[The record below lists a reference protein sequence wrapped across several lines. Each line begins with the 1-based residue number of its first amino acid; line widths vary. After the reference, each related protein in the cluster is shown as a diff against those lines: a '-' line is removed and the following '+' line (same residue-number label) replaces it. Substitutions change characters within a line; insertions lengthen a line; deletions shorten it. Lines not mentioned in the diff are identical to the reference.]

1 MKFNLIFDTKNSNR
15 EKDANGFLH
24 VKNCHCTKV
33 QIAQYL
39 GSEISNDL
47 IPDKVY
53 NVFRPEEELK
63 KAETIQSLNG
73 VPLQLE
79 HHDDTAENPAQY
91 TRIGATGTDA
101 AFSFPYLS
109 NSLHF
114 FNQKAID
121 LIESGEKCELSI
133 GYDCE
138 IHKESGE
145 YAGQPYDFVQR
156 NIKIQHVALV
166 ECGRAGSDVKVSDSK
181 EIILNSEKTEVK
193 QMDKEKLLQLINEL
207 VKAGAT
213 EEEIKAKIDEL
224 TADACEDDDEVE
236 LEAEEVETEEPDSEE
251 VEEQEQ
257 ETSDEEQ
264 TEQSDDDDLI
274 IEEVKAELEKAGL
287 DAENEEIVKAF
298 IVGNHFGKKSETEA
312 TDEDATDEDTTD
324 EDTTDEET
332 TEEKKETEE
341 QKATDTALKV
351 AKIVKADLERRFNAS
366 REVRHILG
374 DVNAMKYDSAA
385 KIYRDALAKMGVNVK
400 SLKDSECRAVFRAV
414 SAVKVK
420 SKDCNIKRAE
430 KHTALDKLFN
440 RVSVL

>member
-24 VKNCHCTKV
+24 VKHCHCTKV

-39 GSEISNDL
+39 GSEISSDL

-79 HHDDTAENPAQY
+79 HHDDTAERPAQY

-101 AFSFPYLS
+101 VFEFPYLS

-138 IHKESGE
+138 IHKENGE
-145 YAGQPYDFVQR
+145 YMGQPYDFVQR

-166 ECGRAGSDVKVSDSK
+166 ECGRAGADVKVSDSK

-224 TADACEDDDEVE
+224 NADACEDDEVE
-236 LEAEEVETEEPDSEE
+236 VETEEVETEEPDSEE

-312 TDEDATDEDTTD
+312 TDEDTTD
-324 EDTTDEET
+324 EDTTEEQ
-332 TEEKKETEE
+332 KETEE

-351 AKIVKADLERRFNAS
+351 AKIVKADIERRFNAS

-420 SKDCNIKRAE
+420 SKDCNSVKRAE

>member
-1 MKFNLIFDTKNSNR
+1 MKFKLIFDTKNSNR
-15 EKDANGFLH
+15 EKDTNGFLH
-24 VKNCHCTKV
+24 VANCHCTKV

-39 GSEISNDL
+39 GQEISPDL
-47 IPDKVY
+47 EPDKVY
-53 NVFRPEEELK
+53 NVFRPEEELG

-79 HHDDTAENPAQY
+79 HHDDTADAPAQF

-101 AFSFPYLS
+101 VFKFPYLS

-138 IHKESGE
+138 IHKEAGE
-145 YAGQPYDFVQR
+145 FEGVPYDFVQR

-166 ECGRAGSDVKVSDSK
+166 ECGRAGADVKVSDSK
-181 EIILNSEKTEVK
+181 ENIFNSKKTEVDK
-193 QMDKEKLLQLINEL
+193 MDKEKLLQFISEL

-224 TADACEDDDEVE
+224 TADTYEDEDEV
-236 LEAEEVETEEPDSEE
+236 DSEE
-251 VEEQEQ
+251 LETEPETETTEDEEQEQ
-257 ETSDEEQ
+257 EQETLNEEQ
-264 TEQSDDDDLI
+264 TEQADDDDLI

-298 IVGNHFGKKSETEA
+298 IAGNHFGSKSETEA
-312 TDEDATDEDTTD
+312 TDEDTTD
-324 EDTTDEET
+324 EDAPDEAET
-332 TEEKKETEE
+332 AEVSE
-341 QKATDTALKV
+341 QKTTDTALKV
-351 AKIVKADLERRFNAS
+351 AKIVKADIERRFNAS

-400 SLKDSECRAVFRAV
+400 SLKDSECRSVFRAV

-420 SKDCNIKRAE
+420 SKDCSSVRRAE
-430 KHTALDKLFN
+430 KTTALDKLFN
-440 RVSVL
+440 RISVLEGV

>member
-1 MKFNLIFDTKNSNR
+1 MKFKLIFDTKNSNR

-39 GSEISNDL
+39 GCEISKDL

-53 NVFRPEEELK
+53 NVFRPEEELN

-79 HHDDTAENPAQY
+79 HHDDTAEKPAQY

-101 AFSFPYLS
+101 VFEYPYLS

-138 IHKESGE
+138 IHKEAGE
-145 YAGQPYDFVQR
+145 FEGVPYDFVQR

-166 ECGRAGSDVKVSDSK
+166 ECGRAGADVKVSDSK
-181 EIILNSEKTEVK
+181 EIILNSEKNEVK

-207 VKAGAT
+207 VKAGAS

-224 TADACEDDDEVE
+224 TADACEDEDEV
-236 LEAEEVETEEPDSEE
+236 EVETEEVKTEEPDTEE

-264 TEQSDDDDLI
+264 TEQADDDDLI

-298 IVGNHFGKKSETEA
+298 IVGNHFAKTETEA
-312 TDEDATDEDTTD
+312 TDEDATDE
-324 EDTTDEET
+324 EA
-332 TEEKKETEE
+332 TEEEKEAEE

-351 AKIVKADLERRFNAS
+351 AKIVKADIERRFNAVN
-366 REVRHILG
+366 EVRHVLG
-374 DVNAMKYDSAA
+374 DVNAMKYDSAD
-385 KIYRDALAKMGVNVK
+385 KIYRDALSKMGVNVK

-420 SKDCNIKRAE
+420 SKDCNSVKKAE

>member
-1 MKFNLIFDTKNSNR
+1 MKFKLIFDTKNSNR

-39 GSEISNDL
+39 GCEISKDL
-47 IPDKVY
+47 IADKVY
-53 NVFRPEEELK
+53 NVFRPEEELN

-79 HHDDTAENPAQY
+79 HHDDTAERPAQY

-101 AFSFPYLS
+101 VFEYPYLS

-138 IHKESGE
+138 IHKEAGE
-145 YAGQPYDFVQR
+145 FEGVPYDFVQR

-166 ECGRAGSDVKVSDSK
+166 ECGRAGADVKVSDSK
-181 EIILNSEKTEVK
+181 EIILNSEKNEVK

-207 VKAGAT
+207 VKAGAS

-224 TADACEDDDEVE
+224 TADACEDDEVE
-236 LEAEEVETEEPDSEE
+236 LEAEEVETEEPDTEE

-264 TEQSDDDDLI
+264 TEQKDDDDLI

-287 DAENEEIVKAF
+287 DAENEELVKAF
-298 IVGNHFGKKSETEA
+298 IVGNHFAKSETEA
-312 TDEDATDEDTTD
+312 TDEDAADEDTTN
-324 EDTTDEET
+324 EDTTE
-332 TEEKKETEE
+332 EEKEAEE
-341 QKATDTALKV
+341 QKATV
-351 AKIVKADLERRFNAS
+351 
-366 REVRHILG
+366 G

-420 SKDCNIKRAE
+420 SKDCNSVKKAE

>member
-1 MKFNLIFDTKNSNR
+1 MKFKLIFDTKNSNR

-39 GSEISNDL
+39 GCEISKDL
-47 IPDKVY
+47 VADKVY

-63 KAETIQSLNG
+63 KADTVQSLNG

-79 HHDDTAENPAQY
+79 HHDDTAEKPAQY

-101 AFSFPYLS
+101 VFEYPYLS

-138 IHKESGE
+138 IHKEAGE
-145 YAGQPYDFVQR
+145 FEGVPYDFVQR

-166 ECGRAGSDVKVSDSK
+166 ECGRAGADVKVSDSK
-181 EIILNSEKTEVK
+181 EIILNSEKNEVK

-207 VKAGAT
+207 VKAGAS

-224 TADACEDDDEVE
+224 TADACEDDEV
-236 LEAEEVETEEPDSEE
+236 EVETEEVKTEEPDTDE

-257 ETSDEEQ
+257 EASDEEQ
-264 TEQSDDDDLI
+264 TEQKDDDDLI

-298 IVGNHFGKKSETEA
+298 IVGNHFAKAETE
-312 TDEDATDEDTTD
+312 ATDEDTTD
-324 EDTTDEET
+324 EEA
-332 TEEKKETEE
+332 TEEEKEAEE

-351 AKIVKADLERRFNAS
+351 AKIVKADIERRFNAV
-366 REVRHILG
+366 REVRHVLG
-374 DVNAMKYDSAA
+374 DVNAMKYDSAD

-420 SKDCNIKRAE
+420 SKDCNIKKVE

>member
-1 MKFNLIFDTKNSNR
+1 MKFKLIFDTKNSNR

-39 GSEISNDL
+39 GCEISKDL
-47 IPDKVY
+47 EADKVY
-53 NVFRPEEELK
+53 NVYRPEEELK
-63 KAETIQSLNG
+63 KAKTIQSLNG

-79 HHDDTAENPAQY
+79 HHDDTAERPAQY

-101 AFSFPYLS
+101 VFEFPYLS

-138 IHKESGE
+138 IHKEAGE
-145 YAGQPYDFVQR
+145 FEGVPYDFVQR

-166 ECGRAGSDVKVSDSK
+166 ECGRAGADVKVSDSK

-193 QMDKEKLLQLINEL
+193 QMDKEKLLQLISEL
-207 VKAGAT
+207 VKAGAS
-213 EEEIKAKIDEL
+213 EEEIKAKIDEI
-224 TADACEDDDEVE
+224 TSDACEDDEVE
-236 LEAEEVETEEPDSEE
+236 LETEEVKTEEPDTEE
-251 VEEQEQ
+251 VEEQ

-264 TEQSDDDDLI
+264 TEQKDDDNLI

-287 DAENEEIVKAF
+287 DAENEELVKAF
-298 IVGNHFGKKSETEA
+298 IVGNHFGTKAETEV
-312 TDEDATDEDTTD
+312 TD

-332 TEEKKETEE
+332 EEEKEAEE

-351 AKIVKADLERRFNAS
+351 AKIVKADIERRFNAV
-366 REVRHILG
+366 REVRHVLG
-374 DVNAMKYDSAA
+374 DVNAMKYDSAD
-385 KIYRDALAKMGVNVK
+385 KIYRDALSKMGVNVK

-420 SKDCNIKRAE
+420 SKDCNSVKKAE

>member
-1 MKFNLIFDTKNSNR
+1 M
-15 EKDANGFLH
+15 
-24 VKNCHCTKV
+24 
-33 QIAQYL
+33 
-39 GSEISNDL
+39 
-47 IPDKVY
+47 
-53 NVFRPEEELK
+53 
-63 KAETIQSLNG
+63 
-73 VPLQLE
+73 
-79 HHDDTAENPAQY
+79 
-91 TRIGATGTDA
+91 
-101 AFSFPYLS
+101 
-109 NSLHF
+109 HF
-114 FNQKAID
+114 FNQKAIN

-138 IHKESGE
+138 IHKEAGE
-145 YAGQPYDFVQR
+145 YGGQPYDFVQR

-166 ECGRAGSDVKVSDSK
+166 ECGRAGADVKVSDSK
-181 EIILNSEKTEVK
+181 DIILNSQKTEVK

-224 TADACEDDDEVE
+224 TSDACEDEDVEV
-236 LEAEEVETEEPDSEE
+236 EAEEVETEEPDTEE

-324 EDTTDEET
+324 EEV
-332 TEEKKETEE
+332 TEEEKETEE

-351 AKIVKADLERRFNAS
+351 AKIVKADIERRFNAS

>member
-1 MKFNLIFDTKNSNR
+1 MKFKLIFDTKNSNR

-39 GSEISNDL
+39 GCEISKDL
-47 IPDKVY
+47 IADKVY

-63 KAETIQSLNG
+63 KADTIQSLNG

-79 HHDDTAENPAQY
+79 HHDDTAEKPAQY

-101 AFSFPYLS
+101 VFEYPYLS

-138 IHKESGE
+138 IHKEAGE
-145 YAGQPYDFVQR
+145 FEGVPYDFVQR

-166 ECGRAGSDVKVSDSK
+166 ECGRAGADVKVSDSK
-181 EIILNSEKTEVK
+181 EIILNSEKNEVK

-207 VKAGAT
+207 VKAGAS

-224 TADACEDDDEVE
+224 TADACEDDEVE
-236 LEAEEVETEEPDSEE
+236 VETEEVETEEPDTEE
-251 VEEQEQ
+251 IEEQEQ

-264 TEQSDDDDLI
+264 TEQKDDDDLI

-287 DAENEEIVKAF
+287 DAENEELVKAF
-298 IVGNHFGKKSETEA
+298 IVGNHFAKAETE
-312 TDEDATDEDTTD
+312 ATDEDTTD
-324 EDTTDEET
+324 EEA
-332 TEEKKETEE
+332 TEEEKEAEE

-351 AKIVKADLERRFNAS
+351 AKIVKADIERRFNAVN
-366 REVRHILG
+366 EVRHVLG
-374 DVNAMKYDSAA
+374 DVNAMKYDSAD
-385 KIYRDALAKMGVNVK
+385 KIYRDALSKMGVNVK

-420 SKDCNIKRAE
+420 SKDCNLVKKAE

>member
-47 IPDKVY
+47 IPDKIY

-79 HHDDTAENPAQY
+79 HHDDTAEKPAQY

-101 AFSFPYLS
+101 CFEFPYLS

-138 IHKESGE
+138 IHKENGE
-145 YAGQPYDFVQR
+145 YMGQPYDFVQR

-166 ECGRAGSDVKVSDSK
+166 ECGRAGADVKVSDSK

-207 VKAGAT
+207 VKAGAS

-224 TADACEDDDEVE
+224 TADACEDE
-236 LEAEEVETEEPDSEE
+236 EAEEVETETETETETEE
-251 VEEQEQ
+251 DEEQEQ
-257 ETSDEEQ
+257 EQEASDEDQ

-324 EDTTDEET
+324 EEA
-332 TEEKKETEE
+332 TEEQKETEE

-351 AKIVKADLERRFNAS
+351 AKIVKADIERRFNAS

>member
-1 MKFNLIFDTKNSNR
+1 MKFKLIFDTKNSNR

-39 GSEISNDL
+39 GCEISKDL

-53 NVFRPEEELK
+53 NVFRPEEELN

-79 HHDDTAENPAQY
+79 HHDDTAERPAQY

-101 AFSFPYLS
+101 VFEYPYLS

-138 IHKESGE
+138 IHKEAGE
-145 YAGQPYDFVQR
+145 FEGVPYDFVQR

-166 ECGRAGSDVKVSDSK
+166 ECGRAGADVKVSDSK
-181 EIILNSEKTEVK
+181 EIILNSEKNEVK

-207 VKAGAT
+207 VKAGAS

-224 TADACEDDDEVE
+224 TADACEDDEVE
-236 LEAEEVETEEPDSEE
+236 LEAEEVETEEPDTEE

-264 TEQSDDDDLI
+264 TEQKDDDDLI

-287 DAENEEIVKAF
+287 DAENEELVKAF
-298 IVGNHFGKKSETEA
+298 IVGNHFAKAETEA
-312 TDEDATDEDTTD
+312 TDEDAADEDTTN
-324 EDTTDEET
+324 EDTTE
-332 TEEKKETEE
+332 EEKEAEE

-351 AKIVKADLERRFNAS
+351 AKIVKADIERRFNAS

-420 SKDCNIKRAE
+420 SKDCNSVKKAE

>member
-79 HHDDTAENPAQY
+79 HHDDTAEKPAQY

-101 AFSFPYLS
+101 VFEFPYLS

-138 IHKESGE
+138 IHKENGE
-145 YAGQPYDFVQR
+145 YMGQPYDFVQR
-156 NIKIQHVALV
+156 NNKIQHVALV
-166 ECGRAGSDVKVSDSK
+166 ECGREG
-181 EIILNSEKTEVK
+181 
-193 QMDKEKLLQLINEL
+193 
-207 VKAGAT
+207 
-213 EEEIKAKIDEL
+213 
-224 TADACEDDDEVE
+224 
-236 LEAEEVETEEPDSEE
+236 
-251 VEEQEQ
+251 
-257 ETSDEEQ
+257 
-264 TEQSDDDDLI
+264 
-274 IEEVKAELEKAGL
+274 
-287 DAENEEIVKAF
+287 
-298 IVGNHFGKKSETEA
+298 
-312 TDEDATDEDTTD
+312 
-324 EDTTDEET
+324 
-332 TEEKKETEE
+332 
-341 QKATDTALKV
+341 
-351 AKIVKADLERRFNAS
+351 
-366 REVRHILG
+366 
-374 DVNAMKYDSAA
+374 
-385 KIYRDALAKMGVNVK
+385 
-400 SLKDSECRAVFRAV
+400 
-414 SAVKVK
+414 
-420 SKDCNIKRAE
+420 
-430 KHTALDKLFN
+430 
-440 RVSVL
+440 

>member
-1 MKFNLIFDTKNSNR
+1 MKFKLIFDTKNSNR

-39 GSEISNDL
+39 GCEISKDL
-47 IPDKVY
+47 IADKVY
-53 NVFRPEEELK
+53 NVFRPEEELN

-79 HHDDTAENPAQY
+79 HHDDTAERPAQY

-101 AFSFPYLS
+101 VFEYPYLS

-138 IHKESGE
+138 IHKEAGE
-145 YAGQPYDFVQR
+145 FEGVPYDFVQR

-166 ECGRAGSDVKVSDSK
+166 ECGRAGADVKVSDSK
-181 EIILNSEKTEVK
+181 EIILNSEKNEVK

-207 VKAGAT
+207 VKAGAS

-224 TADACEDDDEVE
+224 TADACEDDEVE
-236 LEAEEVETEEPDSEE
+236 VETEEVETEEPDTEE

-264 TEQSDDDDLI
+264 TEQKDDDDLI
-274 IEEVKAELEKAGL
+274 IEEVKAELEA
-287 DAENEEIVKAF
+287 
-298 IVGNHFGKKSETEA
+298 
-312 TDEDATDEDTTD
+312 
-324 EDTTDEET
+324 
-332 TEEKKETEE
+332 EE

-351 AKIVKADLERRFNAS
+351 AKIVKADIERRFNAS

-420 SKDCNIKRAE
+420 SKDCNSVKKAE

>member
-53 NVFRPEEELK
+53 NVFRPEEELN

-79 HHDDTAENPAQY
+79 HHDDTAEKPAQY

-101 AFSFPYLS
+101 VFEFPYLS

-138 IHKESGE
+138 IHKEAGE
-145 YAGQPYDFVQR
+145 YEGQPYDFVQR

-166 ECGRAGSDVKVSDSK
+166 ECGRAGADVKVSDSK
-181 EIILNSEKTEVK
+181 DIILNSQKTEVK

-224 TADACEDDDEVE
+224 TSDACEDEEVE
-236 LEAEEVETEEPDSEE
+236 VETEEVETEEPYTEE

-257 ETSDEEQ
+257 ETSDEDQ

-324 EDTTDEET
+324 EEA

-351 AKIVKADLERRFNAS
+351 AKIVKADIERRFNAS

-374 DVNAMKYDSAA
+374 DVNAMKYDSAS

-420 SKDCNIKRAE
+420 SKDCNSVKKTE

>member
-1 MKFNLIFDTKNSNR
+1 MKFKLIFDTKNSNR

-39 GSEISNDL
+39 GCEISKDL

-53 NVFRPEEELK
+53 NVFRPEEELN
-63 KAETIQSLNG
+63 KADTIQSLNG

-79 HHDDTAENPAQY
+79 HHDDTAEKPAQY

-101 AFSFPYLS
+101 VFEYPYLS

-138 IHKESGE
+138 IHKEAGE
-145 YAGQPYDFVQR
+145 FEGVPYDFVQR

-166 ECGRAGSDVKVSDSK
+166 ECGRAGADVKVSDSK

-207 VKAGAT
+207 VKAGAS

-224 TADACEDDDEVE
+224 TADACEDDEVE
-236 LEAEEVETEEPDSEE
+236 VEAEEVKTEEPDTEE

-264 TEQSDDDDLI
+264 TEQKDDDDLI

-287 DAENEEIVKAF
+287 DAENEELVKAF
-298 IVGNHFGKKSETEA
+298 IVGNHFGAKAETEA
-312 TDEDATDEDTTD
+312 ADEDTA
-324 EDTTDEET
+324 DEET
-332 TEEKKETEE
+332 KDEEEAEE

-351 AKIVKADLERRFNAS
+351 AKIVKADIERRFNAV
-366 REVRHILG
+366 REVRHVLG
-374 DVNAMKYDSAA
+374 DVNAMKYDSAD
-385 KIYRDALAKMGVNVK
+385 KIYRDALSKMGVNVK

>member
-1 MKFNLIFDTKNSNR
+1 MKFKLIFDTKNSNR

-53 NVFRPEEELK
+53 NVFRPEEELN
-63 KAETIQSLNG
+63 KADTIQSLNG

-79 HHDDTAENPAQY
+79 HHDDTAEKPAQY

-101 AFSFPYLS
+101 VFEYPYLS

-145 YAGQPYDFVQR
+145 FEGVPYDFVQR

-166 ECGRAGSDVKVSDSK
+166 ECGRAGADVKVSDSK
-181 EIILNSEKTEVK
+181 EIILNSEKNEVK

-207 VKAGAT
+207 VKAGAS

-224 TADACEDDDEVE
+224 TADACEDEDEV
-236 LEAEEVETEEPDSEE
+236 EVETEEVKTEEPDTED

-257 ETSDEEQ
+257 EASDEEQ
-264 TEQSDDDDLI
+264 TEQKDDDDLI

-287 DAENEEIVKAF
+287 DAENEELVKAF
-298 IVGNHFGKKSETEA
+298 IVGNHFAKTETEA
-312 TDEDATDEDTTD
+312 TDEDATDE
-324 EDTTDEET
+324 EA
-332 TEEKKETEE
+332 TEEEKEAEE

-351 AKIVKADLERRFNAS
+351 AKIVKADIERRFNAVN
-366 REVRHILG
+366 EVRHVLG
-374 DVNAMKYDSAA
+374 DVNAMKYDSAD

-420 SKDCNIKRAE
+420 SKDCNSVKKAE

>member
-1 MKFNLIFDTKNSNR
+1 MKFKLIFDTKNSNR

-39 GSEISNDL
+39 GCEISNDL

-63 KAETIQSLNG
+63 KADTVQSLNG

-79 HHDDTAENPAQY
+79 HHDDTAEKPAQY

-101 AFSFPYLS
+101 VFEYPYLS

-138 IHKESGE
+138 IHKEAGE
-145 YAGQPYDFVQR
+145 FEGVPYDFVQR

-166 ECGRAGSDVKVSDSK
+166 ECGRAGADVKVSDSK
-181 EIILNSEKTEVK
+181 EIILNSEKNEVK

-207 VKAGAT
+207 VKAGAS

-236 LEAEEVETEEPDSEE
+236 VETEEVKTEEPDTDE

-257 ETSDEEQ
+257 EASDEEQ
-264 TEQSDDDDLI
+264 TEQKDDDDLI

-298 IVGNHFGKKSETEA
+298 IVGNHFAKAETE
-312 TDEDATDEDTTD
+312 ATDEDTTD
-324 EDTTDEET
+324 EEA
-332 TEEKKETEE
+332 TEEEKEAEE

-351 AKIVKADLERRFNAS
+351 AKIVKADIERRFNAV
-366 REVRHILG
+366 REVRHVLG
-374 DVNAMKYDSAA
+374 DVNAMKYDSAD

-420 SKDCNIKRAE
+420 SKDCNIKKVE

>member
-1 MKFNLIFDTKNSNR
+1 MKFKLIFDTKNSNR

-39 GSEISNDL
+39 GCEISNDL

-53 NVFRPEEELK
+53 NVFRPEEELN
-63 KAETIQSLNG
+63 KADTIQSLNG

-79 HHDDTAENPAQY
+79 HHDDTAEKPAQY

-101 AFSFPYLS
+101 VFEYPYLS

-138 IHKESGE
+138 IHKEPGE
-145 YAGQPYDFVQR
+145 FEGVPYDFVQR

-166 ECGRAGSDVKVSDSK
+166 ECGRAGADVKVSDSK
-181 EIILNSEKTEVK
+181 EIILNSEKNEVK

-207 VKAGAT
+207 VKAGAS
-213 EEEIKAKIDEL
+213 EEEIKARIDEI
-224 TADACEDDDEVE
+224 TADACEDDEV
-236 LEAEEVETEEPDSEE
+236 EVETEEVKTEEPDTEE

-264 TEQSDDDDLI
+264 TEQKDDDDLI

-287 DAENEEIVKAF
+287 DAENEELVKAF
-298 IVGNHFGKKSETEA
+298 IVGNHFAKAETE
-312 TDEDATDEDTTD
+312 ATDEDTTD
-324 EDTTDEET
+324 EEA
-332 TEEKKETEE
+332 TEEEKEAEE

-351 AKIVKADLERRFNAS
+351 AKIVKADIERRFNAVN
-366 REVRHILG
+366 EVRHVLG
-374 DVNAMKYDSAA
+374 DVNAMKYDSAD
-385 KIYRDALAKMGVNVK
+385 KIYRDALSKMGVNVK

-420 SKDCNIKRAE
+420 SKDCNSVKKAE

>member
-1 MKFNLIFDTKNSNR
+1 MKFKLIFDTKNSNR

-39 GSEISNDL
+39 GCEISKDL
-47 IPDKVY
+47 EADKVY
-53 NVFRPEEELK
+53 NVYRPEEELK
-63 KAETIQSLNG
+63 KADTIQSLNG

-79 HHDDTAENPAQY
+79 HHDDTAERPAQY

-101 AFSFPYLS
+101 VFEFPYLS

-138 IHKESGE
+138 IHKEAGE
-145 YAGQPYDFVQR
+145 FEGVPYDFVQR

-166 ECGRAGSDVKVSDSK
+166 ECGRAGADVKVSDSK

-193 QMDKEKLLQLINEL
+193 QMDKEKLLQLISEL
-207 VKAGAT
+207 VKAGAS

-224 TADACEDDDEVE
+224 ALDACEDEE
-236 LEAEEVETEEPDSEE
+236 TEEVETETETETEE

-274 IEEVKAELEKAGL
+274 IEEVKAELENAGL
-287 DAENEEIVKAF
+287 DAENEELVKAF
-298 IVGNHFGKKSETEA
+298 IVGNHFGAKAETE
-312 TDEDATDEDTTD
+312 ATDEDTTD
-324 EDTTDEET
+324 EDA
-332 TEEKKETEE
+332 TEEEKEAEE

-351 AKIVKADLERRFNAS
+351 AKIVKADIERRFNAVN
-366 REVRHILG
+366 EVRHVLG
-374 DVNAMKYDSAA
+374 DVNAMKYDSAD

-420 SKDCNIKRAE
+420 SKDCNSVKKAE
-430 KHTALDKLFN
+430 KNTALDKLFN

>member
-1 MKFNLIFDTKNSNR
+1 M
-15 EKDANGFLH
+15 
-24 VKNCHCTKV
+24 
-33 QIAQYL
+33 
-39 GSEISNDL
+39 
-47 IPDKVY
+47 
-53 NVFRPEEELK
+53 
-63 KAETIQSLNG
+63 
-73 VPLQLE
+73 PLQLE
-79 HHDDTAENPAQY
+79 HHDDTAERPAQY

-101 AFSFPYLS
+101 VFEFPYLS

-166 ECGRAGSDVKVSDSK
+166 ECGRAGADVKVSDSK
-181 EIILNSEKTEVK
+181 EILNSQKNEVK
-193 QMDKEKLLQLINEL
+193 KMDKEKLLQLINEL

-236 LEAEEVETEEPDSEE
+236 LETEEVETEEPDTEE

-257 ETSDEEQ
+257 ETSDEDQ

-312 TDEDATDEDTTD
+312 TDEDATDEDATD
-324 EDTTDEET
+324 EDTTEE
-332 TEEKKETEE
+332 EKETEE

-351 AKIVKADLERRFNAS
+351 AKIVKADIERRFNAS
-366 REVRHILG
+366 CEVRHILG

-400 SLKDSECRAVFRAV
+400 TLKDSECRAVFRAV

>member
-53 NVFRPEEELK
+53 NVFRPEEELN

-79 HHDDTAENPAQY
+79 HHDDTAEKPAQY

-101 AFSFPYLS
+101 IFEFPYLS

-145 YAGQPYDFVQR
+145 YEGQPYDFVQR

-166 ECGRAGSDVKVSDSK
+166 ECGRAGADVKVSDSK
-181 EIILNSEKTEVK
+181 DIILNSQKTEVK

-224 TADACEDDDEVE
+224 TSDACEDEEVE
-236 LEAEEVETEEPDSEE
+236 VETEEVETEEPYTEE

-257 ETSDEEQ
+257 ETSDEDQ

-298 IVGNHFGKKSETEA
+298 IVGNHFAKKSETEA

-324 EDTTDEET
+324 EEA

-351 AKIVKADLERRFNAS
+351 AKIVKADIERRFNAS

-374 DVNAMKYDSAA
+374 DVNAMKYDSAS

-420 SKDCNIKRAE
+420 SKDCNSVKKTE

>member
-1 MKFNLIFDTKNSNR
+1 MKFKLIFDTKNSNR

-39 GSEISNDL
+39 GCEISKDL
-47 IPDKVY
+47 IADKVY
-53 NVFRPEEELK
+53 NVFRPEEELN
-63 KAETIQSLNG
+63 KADTIQSLNG

-79 HHDDTAENPAQY
+79 HHDDTAEKPAQY

-101 AFSFPYLS
+101 VFEFPYLS

-138 IHKESGE
+138 IHKEAGE
-145 YAGQPYDFVQR
+145 FEGVPYDFVQR

-166 ECGRAGSDVKVSDSK
+166 ECGRAGADVKVSDSK
-181 EIILNSEKTEVK
+181 EIILNSEKNEVK

-207 VKAGAT
+207 VKAGAS

-236 LEAEEVETEEPDSEE
+236 LETEEVKTEEPDTEE

-264 TEQSDDDDLI
+264 TEQKDDDDLI

-287 DAENEEIVKAF
+287 DAENEELVKAF
-298 IVGNHFGKKSETEA
+298 IVGNHFAKAETE
-312 TDEDATDEDTTD
+312 ATDEDTTD
-324 EDTTDEET
+324 EEA
-332 TEEKKETEE
+332 TEEEKEAEE

-351 AKIVKADLERRFNAS
+351 AKIVKADIERRFNAVN
-366 REVRHILG
+366 EVRHVLG
-374 DVNAMKYDSAA
+374 DVNAMKYDSAD

-420 SKDCNIKRAE
+420 SKDCNSVKKAE

>member
-1 MKFNLIFDTKNSNR
+1 MKFKLIFDTKNSNR

-39 GSEISNDL
+39 GCEISKDL
-47 IPDKVY
+47 IADKVY
-53 NVFRPEEELK
+53 NVFRPEEELN

-79 HHDDTAENPAQY
+79 HHDDTAERPAQY

-101 AFSFPYLS
+101 VFEYPYLS

-138 IHKESGE
+138 IHKEAGE
-145 YAGQPYDFVQR
+145 FEGVPYDFVQR

-166 ECGRAGSDVKVSDSK
+166 ECGRAGADVKVSDSK
-181 EIILNSEKTEVK
+181 EIILNSEKNEVK

-207 VKAGAT
+207 VKAGAS

-224 TADACEDDDEVE
+224 TADACEDDEVE
-236 LEAEEVETEEPDSEE
+236 VETEEVETEEPDTEE

-264 TEQSDDDDLI
+264 TEQKDDDDLI

-298 IVGNHFGKKSETEA
+298 IVGHQFGTKSETEA
-312 TDEDATDEDTTD
+312 TDEDAADEDTTN
-324 EDTTDEET
+324 EDTTE
-332 TEEKKETEE
+332 EEKEAEE

-351 AKIVKADLERRFNAS
+351 AKIVKADIERRFNAS

-420 SKDCNIKRAE
+420 SKDCNSVKKAE

>member
-1 MKFNLIFDTKNSNR
+1 MKSKLIFDTQNSNR
-15 EKDANGFLH
+15 EKDSNGFLH

-53 NVFRPEEELK
+53 NVYRPEEELN

-79 HHDDTAENPAQY
+79 HHDDTADKPAQF

-101 AFSFPYLS
+101 VFEFPYLS

-138 IHKESGE
+138 VHKESGE
-145 YAGQPYDFVQR
+145 YEGQPYDFVQR

-166 ECGRAGSDVKVSDSK
+166 ECGRAGADVKVSDSK
-181 EIILNSEKTEVK
+181 ENIFNSKKTEVDK
-193 QMDKEKLLQLINEL
+193 MDKEKLLQFISEL

-213 EEEIKAKIDEL
+213 EEGIKAKIDEL
-224 TADACEDDDEVE
+224 TADTYEDEDEV
-236 LEAEEVETEEPDSEE
+236 DSEE
-251 VEEQEQ
+251 LETEPETETETETDEDL
-257 ETSDEEQ
+257 ETSDEEE
-264 TEQSDDDDLI
+264 TETETNDDDLI

-287 DAENEEIVKAF
+287 DAENEELVKAF
-298 IVGNHFGKKSETEA
+298 IAGNHFSSKSETEA
-312 TDEDATDEDTTD
+312 TDEDTTD
-324 EDTTDEET
+324 EDAPDEEA
-332 TEEKKETEE
+332 TEEKKEVEE

-351 AKIVKADLERRFNAS
+351 AKIVKADIERRFNAV
-366 REVRHILG
+366 REVRHVLG
-374 DVNAMKYDSAA
+374 DVNAMKYDSAN

-400 SLKDSECRAVFRAV
+400 RLRDSECRAVFRAV

-420 SKDCNIKRAE
+420 SRDCGSVKRAE
-430 KHTALDKLFN
+430 KTTALDKLFN
-440 RVSVL
+440 RVSVLEGF

>member
-1 MKFNLIFDTKNSNR
+1 MKFKLIFDTKNSNR

-39 GSEISNDL
+39 GCEISKDL

-53 NVFRPEEELK
+53 NVFRPEEELN
-63 KAETIQSLNG
+63 KADTIQSLNG

-79 HHDDTAENPAQY
+79 HHDDTAEKPAQY

-101 AFSFPYLS
+101 VFEYPYLS

-138 IHKESGE
+138 IHKEAGE
-145 YAGQPYDFVQR
+145 FEGVPYDFVQR

-166 ECGRAGSDVKVSDSK
+166 ECGRAGADVKVSDSK
-181 EIILNSEKTEVK
+181 EIILNSEKNEVK

-224 TADACEDDDEVE
+224 TADACEDEDEV
-236 LEAEEVETEEPDSEE
+236 EVETEEVKTEEPDTEE

-264 TEQSDDDDLI
+264 TEQKDDDDLI

-298 IVGNHFGKKSETEA
+298 IVGNHFAKSETEA
-312 TDEDATDEDTTD
+312 TDED
-324 EDTTDEET
+324 TTDEEA
-332 TEEKKETEE
+332 TEEEKEAEE

-351 AKIVKADLERRFNAS
+351 AKIVKADIERRFNAVN
-366 REVRHILG
+366 EVRHVLG
-374 DVNAMKYDSAA
+374 DVNAMKYDSAD
-385 KIYRDALAKMGVNVK
+385 KIYRDALTKMGVNVK

-420 SKDCNIKRAE
+420 SKDCNSVKKAE

>member
-1 MKFNLIFDTKNSNR
+1 MKFKLIFDTKNSNR

-39 GSEISNDL
+39 GCEISKDL
-47 IPDKVY
+47 IADKVY
-53 NVFRPEEELK
+53 NVFRPEEELN
-63 KAETIQSLNG
+63 KADTIQSLNG

-101 AFSFPYLS
+101 VFEYPYLS

-138 IHKESGE
+138 IHKEAGE
-145 YAGQPYDFVQR
+145 FEGVPYDFVQR

-166 ECGRAGSDVKVSDSK
+166 ECGRAGADVKVSDSK

-224 TADACEDDDEVE
+224 TADACEDDEVE
-236 LEAEEVETEEPDSEE
+236 LEAEEVKTEEPDTEE

-264 TEQSDDDDLI
+264 TEQADDDDLI

-287 DAENEEIVKAF
+287 DAENEELVKAF
-298 IVGNHFGKKSETEA
+298 IVGNHFAKAETE
-312 TDEDATDEDTTD
+312 ATDEDTTD
-324 EDTTDEET
+324 EEA
-332 TEEKKETEE
+332 TEEEKEAEE

-351 AKIVKADLERRFNAS
+351 ARIVKADIERRFNAVN
-366 REVRHILG
+366 EVRHVLG
-374 DVNAMKYDSAA
+374 DVNAMKYDSAD

-420 SKDCNIKRAE
+420 SKDCNSVKKAE

>member
-1 MKFNLIFDTKNSNR
+1 MKFKLIFDTKNSNR

-39 GSEISNDL
+39 GCEISKDL
-47 IPDKVY
+47 IADKVY

-79 HHDDTAENPAQY
+79 HHDDTAEKPAQY

-101 AFSFPYLS
+101 VFEYPYLS

-138 IHKESGE
+138 IHKEAGE
-145 YAGQPYDFVQR
+145 FEGVPYDFVQR

-166 ECGRAGSDVKVSDSK
+166 ECGRAGADVKVSDSK
-181 EIILNSEKTEVK
+181 EIILNSEKNEVK

-213 EEEIKAKIDEL
+213 EEEIKAKIDEI
-224 TADACEDDDEVE
+224 TSDACEDEDEV
-236 LEAEEVETEEPDSEE
+236 EVETEEVKTEEPDTDE
-251 VEEQEQ
+251 VEEQ

-264 TEQSDDDDLI
+264 ADDDDLI

-287 DAENEEIVKAF
+287 DAENEELVKAF

-312 TDEDATDEDTTD
+312 TDED
-324 EDTTDEET
+324 TTDEEA
-332 TEEKKETEE
+332 TEEEKEAEE

-351 AKIVKADLERRFNAS
+351 AKIVKADIERRFNAVN
-366 REVRHILG
+366 EVRHVLG
-374 DVNAMKYDSAA
+374 DVNAMKYDSAD
-385 KIYRDALAKMGVNVK
+385 KIYRDALTKMGVNVK

-420 SKDCNIKRAE
+420 SKDCNSVKKAE

>member
-1 MKFNLIFDTKNSNR
+1 MKFKLIFDTKNSNR

-39 GSEISNDL
+39 GCEISKDL
-47 IPDKVY
+47 IADKVY
-53 NVFRPEEELK
+53 NVYRPEEELK

-79 HHDDTAENPAQY
+79 HHDDTAEKPAQY

-101 AFSFPYLS
+101 VFEYPYLS

-138 IHKESGE
+138 IHKEAGE
-145 YAGQPYDFVQR
+145 FEGVPYDFVQR

-166 ECGRAGSDVKVSDSK
+166 ECGRAGADVKVSDSK
-181 EIILNSEKTEVK
+181 EIILNSEKNEVK

-207 VKAGAT
+207 VKAGAS

-224 TADACEDDDEVE
+224 TADACEDEDEVE
-236 LEAEEVETEEPDSEE
+236 VETEEVKTEEPDSEE

-264 TEQSDDDDLI
+264 TEQKDDDDLI

-298 IVGNHFGKKSETEA
+298 IVGNHFAKAETE
-312 TDEDATDEDTTD
+312 ATDEDTTD
-324 EDTTDEET
+324 EEA
-332 TEEKKETEE
+332 TEEEKEAEE

-351 AKIVKADLERRFNAS
+351 AKIVKADIERRFNAVN
-366 REVRHILG
+366 EVRHVLG
-374 DVNAMKYDSAA
+374 DVNAMKYDSAD
-385 KIYRDALAKMGVNVK
+385 KIYRDALTKMGVNVK

-420 SKDCNIKRAE
+420 SKDCNSVKKAE

>member
-1 MKFNLIFDTKNSNR
+1 MKFKLIFDTKNSNR

-39 GSEISNDL
+39 GCEISKDL
-47 IPDKVY
+47 IADKVY

-63 KAETIQSLNG
+63 KADTVQSLNG

-79 HHDDTAENPAQY
+79 HHDDTAEKPAQY

-101 AFSFPYLS
+101 VFEYPYLS

-138 IHKESGE
+138 IHKEAGE
-145 YAGQPYDFVQR
+145 FEGVPYDFVQR

-166 ECGRAGSDVKVSDSK
+166 ECGRAGADVKVSDSK

-207 VKAGAT
+207 VKAGAS

-236 LEAEEVETEEPDSEE
+236 VETEEVKTEEPDTEE

-264 TEQSDDDDLI
+264 TEQADDDDLI

-287 DAENEEIVKAF
+287 DAENEELVKAF
-298 IVGNHFGKKSETEA
+298 IVGNHFAKAETE
-312 TDEDATDEDTTD
+312 ATDEDTTD
-324 EDTTDEET
+324 EEA
-332 TEEKKETEE
+332 TEEEKEAEE

-351 AKIVKADLERRFNAS
+351 AKIVKADIERRFNAV
-366 REVRHILG
+366 REVRHVLG
-374 DVNAMKYDSAA
+374 DVNAMKYDSAD

-420 SKDCNIKRAE
+420 SKDCNSVKKAE

>member
-1 MKFNLIFDTKNSNR
+1 MKFKLIFDTKNSNR

-39 GSEISNDL
+39 GCEISKDL
-47 IPDKVY
+47 IADKVY

-63 KAETIQSLNG
+63 KADTIQSLNG

-79 HHDDTAENPAQY
+79 HHDDTAEKPAQY

-101 AFSFPYLS
+101 VFEFPYLS

-145 YAGQPYDFVQR
+145 FEGVPYDFVQR

-166 ECGRAGSDVKVSDSK
+166 ECGRAGADVKVADSK

-207 VKAGAT
+207 VKAGAS

-224 TADACEDDDEVE
+224 TADACEDEDEVE
-236 LEAEEVETEEPDSEE
+236 LEAEEVKTEEPDTDE

-264 TEQSDDDDLI
+264 TEQKDDDDLI

-287 DAENEEIVKAF
+287 DAENEELVKAF
-298 IVGNHFGKKSETEA
+298 IVGNHFAKAETEA
-312 TDEDATDEDTTD
+312 TD

-332 TEEKKETEE
+332 KDEEEAEE

-351 AKIVKADLERRFNAS
+351 ARIVKADIERRFNAVN
-366 REVRHILG
+366 EVRHVLG
-374 DVNAMKYDSAA
+374 DVNAMKYDSAD
-385 KIYRDALAKMGVNVK
+385 KIYRDALVKMGVNVK

-420 SKDCNIKRAE
+420 SKDCNSVKKAE

>member
-1 MKFNLIFDTKNSNR
+1 MKFKLIFDTKNSNR

-39 GSEISNDL
+39 GCEISKDL

-53 NVFRPEEELK
+53 NVFRPEEELN
-63 KAETIQSLNG
+63 KADTIQSLNG

-79 HHDDTAENPAQY
+79 HHDDTAEKPAQY

-101 AFSFPYLS
+101 VFEFPYLS

-114 FNQKAID
+114 FNQKALD

-138 IHKESGE
+138 IHKEAGE
-145 YAGQPYDFVQR
+145 FEGVPYDFVQR

-166 ECGRAGSDVKVSDSK
+166 ECGRAGADVKVSDSK
-181 EIILNSEKTEVK
+181 EIILNSEKNEVK

-207 VKAGAT
+207 VKAGAS

-224 TADACEDDDEVE
+224 TADACEDEEVE
-236 LEAEEVETEEPDSEE
+236 VETEEVETEEPDTEE

-257 ETSDEEQ
+257 EASDEEQ
-264 TEQSDDDDLI
+264 TEQADDDDLI

-298 IVGNHFGKKSETEA
+298 IVGNHFAKAETE
-312 TDEDATDEDTTD
+312 ATDEDTTD
-324 EDTTDEET
+324 EEA
-332 TEEKKETEE
+332 TEEEKEAEE

-351 AKIVKADLERRFNAS
+351 AKIVKADIERRFNAVN
-366 REVRHILG
+366 EVRHVLG
-374 DVNAMKYDSAA
+374 DVNAMKYDSAD

-420 SKDCNIKRAE
+420 SKDCNSVKKAE

>member
-79 HHDDTAENPAQY
+79 HHDDTAERPAQY

-101 AFSFPYLS
+101 VFEFPYLS

-138 IHKESGE
+138 IHKEAGE
-145 YAGQPYDFVQR
+145 YEGQPYDFVQR

-166 ECGRAGSDVKVSDSK
+166 ECGRAGADVKVSDSK

-224 TADACEDDDEVE
+224 TADACEDEEVE
-236 LEAEEVETEEPDSEE
+236 VETEEVETEEPDTEE

-264 TEQSDDDDLI
+264 TEQSDNDDLI

-298 IVGNHFGKKSETEA
+298 IVGNRFGKKSETEA

-324 EDTTDEET
+324 EEA
-332 TEEKKETEE
+332 TEEQKETEE

-351 AKIVKADLERRFNAS
+351 AKIVKADIERRFNAS

-420 SKDCNIKRAE
+420 SKDCNSVKKAE

>member
-1 MKFNLIFDTKNSNR
+1 MKFKLIFDTKNSNR

-39 GSEISNDL
+39 GCEISKDL
-47 IPDKVY
+47 IADKVY

-79 HHDDTAENPAQY
+79 HHDDTAEKPAQY

-101 AFSFPYLS
+101 VFEFPYLS

-145 YAGQPYDFVQR
+145 YEGVPYDFVQR

-166 ECGRAGSDVKVSDSK
+166 ECGRAGADVKVSDSK
-181 EIILNSEKTEVK
+181 EIILNSEKNEVK
-193 QMDKEKLLQLINEL
+193 HMDKEKLLQLINEL
-207 VKAGAT
+207 VKAGAS

-236 LEAEEVETEEPDSEE
+236 LEAEEVETEEPDTEE

-264 TEQSDDDDLI
+264 TEQADDDDLI

-287 DAENEEIVKAF
+287 DAENEELVKAF
-298 IVGNHFGKKSETEA
+298 IVGNHFAKAETE
-312 TDEDATDEDTTD
+312 ATDEDTTD
-324 EDTTDEET
+324 EEA
-332 TEEKKETEE
+332 TEEEKEAEE

-351 AKIVKADLERRFNAS
+351 AKIVKADIERRFNAVN
-366 REVRHILG
+366 EVRHVLG

>member
-1 MKFNLIFDTKNSNR
+1 MKFKLIFDTKNSNR

-39 GSEISNDL
+39 GCEISKDL
-47 IPDKVY
+47 IADKVY

-63 KAETIQSLNG
+63 KADTIQSLNG

-79 HHDDTAENPAQY
+79 HHDDTAEKPAQY

-101 AFSFPYLS
+101 VFEYPYLS

-138 IHKESGE
+138 IHKEAGE
-145 YAGQPYDFVQR
+145 FEGVPYDFVQR

-166 ECGRAGSDVKVSDSK
+166 ECGRAGADVKVSDSK

-193 QMDKEKLLQLINEL
+193 QMDKEKFLQLINEL
-207 VKAGAT
+207 VKAGAS

-224 TADACEDDDEVE
+224 TADACEDEEV
-236 LEAEEVETEEPDSEE
+236 EVETEEVKTEEPDTEE

-257 ETSDEEQ
+257 EASDEEQ
-264 TEQSDDDDLI
+264 TEQADDDDLI

-287 DAENEEIVKAF
+287 DAENEELVKAF
-298 IVGNHFGKKSETEA
+298 IVGNHFAKSETEA
-312 TDEDATDEDTTD
+312 TDED
-324 EDTTDEET
+324 TTDEEA
-332 TEEKKETEE
+332 TEEEKEAEE

-351 AKIVKADLERRFNAS
+351 AKIVKADIERRFNAVN
-366 REVRHILG
+366 EVRHVLG
-374 DVNAMKYDSAA
+374 DVNAMKYDSAD
-385 KIYRDALAKMGVNVK
+385 KIYRDALSKMGVNVK

-420 SKDCNIKRAE
+420 SKDCNSVKKAE

>member
-1 MKFNLIFDTKNSNR
+1 MKFKLIFDTKNSNR

-24 VKNCHCTKV
+24 VANCHCTKV

-39 GSEISNDL
+39 GQEISPDL
-47 IPDKVY
+47 EPDKVY

-79 HHDDTAENPAQY
+79 HHDDTADAPAQY

-101 AFSFPYLS
+101 VFEFPYLS

-138 IHKESGE
+138 IHKEAGE
-145 YAGQPYDFVQR
+145 FEGVPYDFVQR
-156 NIKIQHVALV
+156 NISIQHVALV
-166 ECGRAGSDVKVSDSK
+166 ECGRAGADVKVSDSK
-181 EIILNSEKTEVK
+181 ENIFNSKKTEVYK
-193 QMDKEKLLQLINEL
+193 MDKEKLLQFISEL

-224 TADACEDDDEVE
+224 TSDVCEYDDVE
-236 LEAEEVETEEPDSEE
+236 LEGEELTPETETTED
-251 VEEQEQ
+251 EEQEQ
-257 ETSDEEQ
+257 EQGTSNEEQ
-264 TEQSDDDDLI
+264 TEQTDDDDLI

-287 DAENEEIVKAF
+287 DAENEELVKAF
-298 IVGNHFGKKSETEA
+298 IVGNHFGAKATE
-312 TDEDATDEDTTD
+312 ATDEDTTD
-324 EDTTDEET
+324 EEAPDEEA
-332 TEEKKETEE
+332 TEEKKEVEE

-351 AKIVKADLERRFNAS
+351 AKIVKADIERRFNAV
-366 REVRHILG
+366 REVRHVLG
-374 DVNAMKYDSAA
+374 DVNAMKYDSAN

-400 SLKDSECRAVFRAV
+400 RLRDSECRAVFRAV

-420 SKDCNIKRAE
+420 SKDCNLVKRAE
-430 KHTALDKLFN
+430 KTTALDKLFN
-440 RVSVL
+440 RVSVLEGF

>member
-1 MKFNLIFDTKNSNR
+1 MKFKLIFDTKNSNR
-15 EKDANGFLH
+15 EKDTNGFLH
-24 VKNCHCTKV
+24 VSNCHCTKV

-39 GSEISNDL
+39 GSEISPDL
-47 IPDKVY
+47 EPDKVY

-79 HHDDTAENPAQY
+79 HHDDTADAPAQY

-101 AFSFPYLS
+101 VFEFPYLS

-138 IHKESGE
+138 IHKEAGE
-145 YAGQPYDFVQR
+145 FEGVPYDFVQR

-166 ECGRAGSDVKVSDSK
+166 ECGRAGADVKVSDSK
-181 EIILNSEKTEVK
+181 ENIFNSKKTEVDK
-193 QMDKEKLLQLINEL
+193 MDKEKLLQFISEL

-224 TADACEDDDEVE
+224 TADTYEDDDVE
-236 LEAEEVETEEPDSEE
+236 LEGEEPNPETETTEDEE
-251 VEEQEQ
+251 QEQEQ
-257 ETSDEEQ
+257 ETSNEEQ
-264 TEQSDDDDLI
+264 TEQTDDDDLI

-287 DAENEEIVKAF
+287 DAENEELVKAF
-298 IVGNHFGKKSETEA
+298 IVGNHFGSKSETEA
-312 TDEDATDEDTTD
+312 TDEDATDE
-324 EDTTDEET
+324 EATDEEA
-332 TEEKKETEE
+332 TEEKKEAEE

-351 AKIVKADLERRFNAS
+351 AKIVKADIERRFNAV
-366 REVRHILG
+366 REVRHVLG
-374 DVNAMKYDSAA
+374 DVNAMKYDSAN

-400 SLKDSECRAVFRAV
+400 RLRDSECRAVFRAV

-420 SKDCNIKRAE
+420 SKDCSSVKRTE
-430 KHTALDKLFN
+430 KTTALDKLFN
-440 RVSVL
+440 RVSVLEGF

>member
-47 IPDKVY
+47 IPDKIY
-53 NVFRPEEELK
+53 NVFRSEEELK

-79 HHDDTAENPAQY
+79 HHDDTAEKPAQY

-101 AFSFPYLS
+101 CFEFPYLS

-138 IHKESGE
+138 IHKENGE
-145 YAGQPYDFVQR
+145 YMGQPYDFVQR

-166 ECGRAGSDVKVSDSK
+166 ECGRAGADVKVSDSK

-207 VKAGAT
+207 VKAGAS

-224 TADACEDDDEVE
+224 TADACEDE
-236 LEAEEVETEEPDSEE
+236 EAEEVETETETETETEE
-251 VEEQEQ
+251 DEEQEQ
-257 ETSDEEQ
+257 EQEASDEDQ

-324 EDTTDEET
+324 EEA
-332 TEEKKETEE
+332 TEE

-351 AKIVKADLERRFNAS
+351 AKIVKADIERRFNAS

>member
-1 MKFNLIFDTKNSNR
+1 MKFKLIFDTKNSNR

-63 KAETIQSLNG
+63 KADTIQSLNG

-79 HHDDTAENPAQY
+79 HHDDTAEKPAQY

-101 AFSFPYLS
+101 VFEYPYLS

-138 IHKESGE
+138 IHKEAGE
-145 YAGQPYDFVQR
+145 FEGVPYDFVQR

-166 ECGRAGSDVKVSDSK
+166 ECGRAGADVKVSDSK
-181 EIILNSEKTEVK
+181 EIILNSEKNEVK

-207 VKAGAT
+207 VKAGAS

-224 TADACEDDDEVE
+224 TADACEDDEVE
-236 LEAEEVETEEPDSEE
+236 VETEEVETEEPDTEE
-251 VEEQEQ
+251 IEEQEQ

-264 TEQSDDDDLI
+264 TEQKDDDDLI

-287 DAENEEIVKAF
+287 DAENEELVKAF
-298 IVGNHFGKKSETEA
+298 IVGNHFAKAETE
-312 TDEDATDEDTTD
+312 ATDEDTTD
-324 EDTTDEET
+324 EEA
-332 TEEKKETEE
+332 TEEEKEAEE

-351 AKIVKADLERRFNAS
+351 AKIVKADIERRFNAVN
-366 REVRHILG
+366 EVRHVLG
-374 DVNAMKYDSAA
+374 DVNAMKYDSAD
-385 KIYRDALAKMGVNVK
+385 KIYRDALSKMGVNVK

-420 SKDCNIKRAE
+420 SKDCNLVKKAE

>member
-24 VKNCHCTKV
+24 VKHCHCTKV

-39 GSEISNDL
+39 GSEISSDL

-79 HHDDTAENPAQY
+79 HHDDTAEKPAQY

-101 AFSFPYLS
+101 VFEFPYLS

-138 IHKESGE
+138 IHKENGE
-145 YAGQPYDFVQR
+145 YMGQPYDFVQR

-181 EIILNSEKTEVK
+181 DIILNSQKNEVK
-193 QMDKEKLLQLINEL
+193 KMDKEKLLQLINEL

-224 TADACEDDDEVE
+224 TADACEDDEVE
-236 LEAEEVETEEPDSEE
+236 VETEEVETEEPDTEDA
-251 VEEQEQ
+251 EEQEQ
-257 ETSDEEQ
+257 ETSDEDQ

-298 IVGNHFGKKSETEA
+298 IVGNHFAKKSETE
-312 TDEDATDEDTTD
+312 ATDEDTTD
-324 EDTTDEET
+324 EDTTDEEA
-332 TEEKKETEE
+332 TEEQKETEE

-351 AKIVKADLERRFNAS
+351 AKIVKADIERRFNAS

>member
-1 MKFNLIFDTKNSNR
+1 MKFKLIFDTKNSNR

-39 GSEISNDL
+39 GCEISKDL
-47 IPDKVY
+47 VADKVY

-63 KAETIQSLNG
+63 KADTVQSLNG

-79 HHDDTAENPAQY
+79 HHDDTAEKPAQY

-101 AFSFPYLS
+101 VFEYPYLS

-138 IHKESGE
+138 IHKEAGE
-145 YAGQPYDFVQR
+145 FEGVPYDFVQR

-166 ECGRAGSDVKVSDSK
+166 ECGRAGADVKVSDSK
-181 EIILNSEKTEVK
+181 EIILNSEKNEVK

-207 VKAGAT
+207 VKAGAS

-224 TADACEDDDEVE
+224 TADACEDDEV
-236 LEAEEVETEEPDSEE
+236 EVETEEVKTEEPDTDE

-257 ETSDEEQ
+257 EASDEEQ
-264 TEQSDDDDLI
+264 TEQKDDDDLI

-298 IVGNHFGKKSETEA
+298 IVGNHFAKAETE
-312 TDEDATDEDTTD
+312 ATDEDTTD
-324 EDTTDEET
+324 EEAKDEE
-332 TEEKKETEE
+332 EAEE

-351 AKIVKADLERRFNAS
+351 AKIVKADIERRFNAV
-366 REVRHILG
+366 REVRHVLG
-374 DVNAMKYDSAA
+374 DVNAMKYDSAD

-420 SKDCNIKRAE
+420 SKDCNIKKVE

>member
-24 VKNCHCTKV
+24 VKHCHCTKV

-39 GSEISNDL
+39 GSEISSDL

-79 HHDDTAENPAQY
+79 HHDDTAERPAQY

-101 AFSFPYLS
+101 VFEFPYLS

-138 IHKESGE
+138 IHKENGE
-145 YAGQPYDFVQR
+145 YMGQPYDFVQR

-166 ECGRAGSDVKVSDSK
+166 ECGRAGADVKVSDSK

-224 TADACEDDDEVE
+224 TADACEDEEVE
-236 LEAEEVETEEPDSEE
+236 VETEEVETEEPDSEE

-312 TDEDATDEDTTD
+312 TDEDTTD
-324 EDTTDEET
+324 EDTTEEQ
-332 TEEKKETEE
+332 KETEE

-351 AKIVKADLERRFNAS
+351 AKIVKADIERRFNAS

-420 SKDCNIKRAE
+420 SKDCNSVKRAE